1 MHTVTG
7 RDSPSYLA
15 GQGAALA
22 AGRLRETVREREH
35 MRAAPHRSPRH
46 MPEARTGTRGARL
59 TLV

>member
-1 MHTVTG
+1 MIDGGEGEGDAVV
-7 RDSPSYLA
+7 
-15 GQGAALA
+15 

-35 MRAAPHRSPRH
+35 MRAAPHRSPLH